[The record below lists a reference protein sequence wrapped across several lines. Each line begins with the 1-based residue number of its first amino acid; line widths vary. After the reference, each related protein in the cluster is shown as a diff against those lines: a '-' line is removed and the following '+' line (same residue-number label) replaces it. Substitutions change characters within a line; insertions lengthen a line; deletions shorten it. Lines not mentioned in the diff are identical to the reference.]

1 MVVTQALGQH
11 PFVGYISKRLN
22 ASPIVFERFGKR
34 AV

>member
-1 MVVTQALGQH
+1 MVVTQALGEH

-22 ASPIVFERFGKR
+22 VNPTGFERFGKR